1 MSIAKL
7 KLVSARKATTINP
20 VQSRRN
26 KLTRRIAEQIDMAKA
41 AASGTKYQAV
51 RTKSVMDPVSG
62 EPREV
67 TVNKRMK
74 PWWFVSDNGK
84 LCLQVRYGAKVL
96 ELAKGK
102 NAIEVASMDE
112 LASTLS
118 AVKDAVIAGELDAHI
133 DAASGE
139 LRKGFGVQ

>member
-1 MSIAKL
+1 MSLSKL
-7 KLVSARKATTINP
+7 KLVSARKATTLNP

-26 KLTRRIAEQIDMAKA
+26 KLTRRIAEQIDMAT
-41 AASGTKYQAV
+41 AASSGSKYQAV

-62 EPREV
+62 ELREV
-67 TVNKRMK
+67 SVSKRMK

-112 LASTLS
+112 LVGTLT
-118 AVKDAVIAGELDAHI
+118 AVKEAVLAGEMDALV
-133 DAASGE
+133 DAASRD
-139 LRKGFGVQ
+139 LRKGFSGQ